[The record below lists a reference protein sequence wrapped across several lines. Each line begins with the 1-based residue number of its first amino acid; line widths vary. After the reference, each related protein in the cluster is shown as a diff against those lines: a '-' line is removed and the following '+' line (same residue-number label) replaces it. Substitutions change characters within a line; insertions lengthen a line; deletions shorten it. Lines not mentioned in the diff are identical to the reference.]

1 MTVVYAEETL
11 NQAKADAIPLLI
23 RHYEEIALNK
33 DIIKFNPNWDMYEK
47 YESIGALKIYTAR
60 EDGIMIGYFVVS
72 VAPNLHYQD
81 HIFAQNDIIYIA
93 PEHRKGFTGWKL
105 IKFAEEKLK
114 EYGASI
120 LMINVKRHK
129 PFDKLLDR
137 LGFENI
143 ENVFS
148 KRLI

>member
-72 VAPNLHYQD
+72 VAPNLH
-81 HIFAQNDIIYIA
+81 
-93 PEHRKGFTGWKL
+93 
-105 IKFAEEKLK
+105 
-114 EYGASI
+114 
-120 LMINVKRHK
+120 
-129 PFDKLLDR
+129 
-137 LGFENI
+137 
-143 ENVFS
+143 
-148 KRLI
+148 